1 MDPELE
7 LANRVAALLDQ
18 SLTEAGVHHFLLGA
32 AALLDSPPHEML
44 GPGIRFRWYVDE
56 RVIEVGAA
64 ANPSTG
70 GCSVT
75 VSSFDRAPVIDSREH
90 GAFKLWTPGSGL
102 PYQWLLV
109 LDGRARDWL
118 PYTPVITTWNDLDDT
133 VGDLLNTLPT
143 DIALTPPTW
152 RRPLAYR
159 WTMGPQAPWAQVA
172 FTGEPEGVRVTTTSH
187 AGDKSDLLVPRT
199 LLERGEVSMTDVIAG
214 MAGGAA
220 VSEMDLIGTEGILTR
235 PSRGDGAPG
244 DPPAGSPVSTPRTGM
259 SLEELRQRIA
269 TGSSSDGA
277 VDGTDDGPAG
287 PARPGPVVPFQPGM
301 TILEVLDMVEQI
313 LAGSPADEVLTAAGA
328 RPAPVLDGPGYRAQG
343 WYARPHSD
351 GLEVAVS
358 PEPAAG
364 TCISVRDRANY
375 AWYLAKTIEHR
386 YGAPFGLRASSTGAF
401 WRLFQVG
408 GQGIEVS
415 SGTGTVTVGVSSFEH
430 FLARNY
436 A

>member
-18 SLTEAGVHHFLLGA
+18 SLTETGVHHFLLGA
-32 AALLDSPPHEML
+32 ATLLDSPPHEML

-90 GAFKLWTPGSGL
+90 GAFKTPGSGL

-187 AGDKSDLLVPRT
+187 AGDKSDLLVPRA

-220 VSEMDLIGTEGILTR
+220 VSEMDLIGTEGILTQ
-235 PSRGDGAPG
+235 PSRSDGAPG
-244 DPPAGSPVSTPRTGM
+244 GPPAGSPVSTPRTGM

-269 TGSSSDGA
+269 TNYQDRKS
-277 VDGTDDGPAG
+277 
-287 PARPGPVVPFQPGM
+287 VV
-301 TILEVLDMVEQI
+301 
-313 LAGSPADEVLTAAGA
+313 
-328 RPAPVLDGPGYRAQG
+328 
-343 WYARPHSD
+343 
-351 GLEVAVS
+351 
-358 PEPAAG
+358 
-364 TCISVRDRANY
+364 
-375 AWYLAKTIEHR
+375 
-386 YGAPFGLRASSTGAF
+386 
-401 WRLFQVG
+401 
-408 GQGIEVS
+408 
-415 SGTGTVTVGVSSFEH
+415 
-430 FLARNY
+430 
-436 A
+436 

>member
-18 SLTEAGVHHFLLGA
+18 SLTETGVHHFLLGA
-32 AALLDSPPHEML
+32 ATLLDSPPHEML

-172 FTGEPEGVRVTTTSH
+172 FTDRKSTRLNSSH
-187 AGDKSDLLVPRT
+187 
-199 LLERGEVSMTDVIAG
+199 
-214 MAGGAA
+214 
-220 VSEMDLIGTEGILTR
+220 
-235 PSRGDGAPG
+235 
-244 DPPAGSPVSTPRTGM
+244 
-259 SLEELRQRIA
+259 LR
-269 TGSSSDGA
+269 
-277 VDGTDDGPAG
+277 
-287 PARPGPVVPFQPGM
+287 
-301 TILEVLDMVEQI
+301 
-313 LAGSPADEVLTAAGA
+313 
-328 RPAPVLDGPGYRAQG
+328 
-343 WYARPHSD
+343 
-351 GLEVAVS
+351 
-358 PEPAAG
+358 
-364 TCISVRDRANY
+364 
-375 AWYLAKTIEHR
+375 
-386 YGAPFGLRASSTGAF
+386 
-401 WRLFQVG
+401 
-408 GQGIEVS
+408 
-415 SGTGTVTVGVSSFEH
+415 
-430 FLARNY
+430 
-436 A
+436 